1 MTLEERKEKMYRV
14 WYSTESFA
22 DYIIDHTLLNGKTI
36 IKNKMYES
44 DANNPVRFHTMP
56 DHIRKILYLD
66 APDLIVEKDNEPVF
80 SIEITTEAGTGHNA
94 FQRFARIAAAV
105 ENSVP
110 AFYIYPEGK
119 LISRRNRRTGAIN
132 TKWDEINPLI
142 FRALE
147 GVMSV
152 YNIPALLYYFPSD
165 DINIYRNSP
174 AASPHFADKG
184 LCYDSDIIRYSG
196 CPDST
201 SSSMLNMFAA
211 INEIISATE
220 TFGVIP
226 ARTRLL
232 GNVVIRNKRNDMQT
246 QFVTKSGGKLAEQ
259 MSPLSASQTIPT
271 QYLINYLSKYE
282 TDGYALG
289 ELLKSRETTTLYQVN
304 AGFRGDPY
312 PGCLAAIDY
321 LSCRQGLTFEDRR
334 SNLVM
339 VWGRIEIDEINQTI
353 IVHDDNGSTIGDFF
367 KDVKSCS
374 RNNLLVKD
382 YADLDNKEI
391 PRYFMQVRYGS
402 TYSKV
407 KHIRVYSY
415 FADAILFPDGSL
427 WRDA

>member
-1 MTLEERKEKMYRV
+1 MYRV

-22 DYIIDHTLLNGKTI
+22 NYIIDHTILAGRTDI
-36 IKNKMYES
+36 VKNKMYES
-44 DANNPVRFHTMP
+44 DANNPTRFHTMP

-80 SIEITTEAGTGHNA
+80 SIEVTTEAGTGHNA

-105 ENSVP
+105 ENNVP
-110 AFYIYPEGK
+110 AIYIYPEGK
-119 LISRRNRRTGAIN
+119 LITRTNNETGVSN
-132 TKWDEINPLI
+132 TKWDKINPLI

-165 DINIYRNSP
+165 DISLYDKNP
-174 AASPHFADKG
+174 AASPNFASEG
-184 LCYDSDIIRYSG
+184 LRYDSDIIQYSG

-201 SSSMLNMFAA
+201 ARSMEDMFKA
-211 INEIISATE
+211 IDEIINTTE
-220 TFGVIP
+220 SLGVLP
-226 ARTRLL
+226 ARKKLL
-232 GNVVIRNKRNDMQT
+232 GNIIIRDKRNDMQA
-246 QFVTKSGGKLAEQ
+246 QFVAKSGRKTADR
-259 MSPLSASQTIPT
+259 MSPLTAVKTIPT

-282 TDGYALG
+282 TDGYMLG
-289 ELLKSRETTTLYQVN
+289 ELLKSRETTALYQVN
-304 AGFRGDPY
+304 AEFRGDPY

-321 LSCRQGLTFEDRR
+321 LTCRQGLTFEDRR
-334 SNLVM
+334 YNLVM
-339 VWGRIEIDEINQTI
+339 VWGRVEVDHANKTVI
-353 IVHDDNGSTIGDFF
+353 IHDNNKSTIRDFF
-367 KDVKSCS
+367 NDVKSCS
-374 RNNLLVKD
+374 RNNLLIKD

-427 WRDA
+427 WRDG

>member
-1 MTLEERKEKMYRV
+1 MYRV

-22 DYIIDHTLLNGKTI
+22 DYIIDHTALSGKPV
-36 IKNKMYES
+36 IKNRIYES
-44 DANNPVRFHTMP
+44 DANNPTRFHTMP

-80 SIEITTEAGTGHNA
+80 AIEVTTEAGTGHNA
-94 FQRFARIAAAV
+94 FQRFARIAAAA

-119 LISRRNRRTGAIN
+119 LISRTNRKTGAAA

-165 DINIYRNSP
+165 DINAYRSNP
-174 AASPHFADKG
+174 AAAPHFADKG
-184 LCYDSDIIRYSG
+184 LCFDSDIISYSG

-201 SSSMLNMFAA
+201 SDSMTDMFAA
-211 INEIISATE
+211 INEIIDATE
-220 TFGVIP
+220 TLGVIP
-226 ARTRLL
+226 ARSRLL
-232 GNVVIRNKRNDMQT
+232 GNVVIRNKRNQMQA
-246 QFVTKSGGKLAEQ
+246 QFVAKADGKSAEQ
-259 MSPLSASQTIPT
+259 MSPLSAVQTVPT
-271 QYLINYLSKYE
+271 QYLINYLSRYE
-282 TDGYALG
+282 TGGYVLG
-289 ELLKSRETTTLYQVN
+289 ELLKSRETTALYQIN

-339 VWGRIEIDEINQTI
+339 VWGRIEVDEVNRTLI
-353 IVHDDNGSTIGDFF
+353 IHNDKGSTIEDFF
-367 KDVKSCS
+367 RDVKSCS

-382 YADLDNKEI
+382 YADLGNNEI
-391 PRYFMQVRYGS
+391 SRYFMQVRYGS
-402 TYSKV
+402 AYSKV
-407 KHIRVYSY
+407 KHIRVFSY

>member
-1 MTLEERKEKMYRV
+1 MYRV

-22 DYIIDHTLLNGKTI
+22 DYIIDHTALSGKPV
-36 IKNKMYES
+36 IKNRIYES
-44 DANNPVRFHTMP
+44 DANNPTRFHTMP

-80 SIEITTEAGTGHNA
+80 AIEVTTEAGTGHNA
-94 FQRFARIAAAV
+94 FQRFARIAAAA

-119 LISRRNRRTGAIN
+119 LISRTNRKTGAAA

-165 DINIYRNSP
+165 DINAYRSNP
-174 AASPHFADKG
+174 AAAPHFADKG
-184 LCYDSDIIRYSG
+184 LCFDSDIISYSG

-201 SSSMLNMFAA
+201 SDSMTDMFAA
-211 INEIISATE
+211 INEIIDATE
-220 TFGVIP
+220 TLGVIP
-226 ARTRLL
+226 ARSRLL
-232 GNVVIRNKRNDMQT
+232 GNVVIRNKRNQMQA
-246 QFVTKSGGKLAEQ
+246 QFVAKADGKSAEQ
-259 MSPLSASQTIPT
+259 MSPLSAVQTVPT
-271 QYLINYLSKYE
+271 QYLINYLSRYE
-282 TDGYALG
+282 TGGYVLG
-289 ELLKSRETTTLYQVN
+289 ELLKSRETTALYQIN

-321 LSCRQGLTFEDRR
+321 LLCRQGLTFEDRR

-339 VWGRIEIDEINQTI
+339 VWGRIEVDEVNRTLI
-353 IVHDDNGSTIGDFF
+353 IHNDKGSTIEDFF
-367 KDVKSCS
+367 RDVKSCS

-382 YADLDNKEI
+382 YADLGNNEI
-391 PRYFMQVRYGS
+391 SRYFMQVRYGS
-402 TYSKV
+402 AYSKV
-407 KHIRVYSY
+407 KHIRVFSY

>member
-1 MTLEERKEKMYRV
+1 MYRV

-22 DYIIDHTLLNGKTI
+22 DYIIDHTALSGKPV
-36 IKNKMYES
+36 IKNRIYES
-44 DANNPVRFHTMP
+44 DANNPTRFHTMP

-80 SIEITTEAGTGHNA
+80 AIEVTTEAGTGHNA
-94 FQRFARIAAAV
+94 FQRFARIAAAA

-119 LISRRNRRTGAIN
+119 LISRTNRKTGAAA

-165 DINIYRNSP
+165 DINAYRSNP
-174 AASPHFADKG
+174 AAAPHFADKG
-184 LCYDSDIIRYSG
+184 LCFDSDIISYSG

-201 SSSMLNMFAA
+201 SDSMTDMFAA
-211 INEIISATE
+211 INEIIDATE
-220 TFGVIP
+220 TLGVIP
-226 ARTRLL
+226 ARSRLL
-232 GNVVIRNKRNDMQT
+232 GNVVIRNKRNQMQA
-246 QFVTKSGGKLAEQ
+246 QFVAKADGKSAEQ
-259 MSPLSASQTIPT
+259 MSPLSAVQTVPT
-271 QYLINYLSKYE
+271 QYLINYLSRYE
-282 TDGYALG
+282 TGGYVLG
-289 ELLKSRETTTLYQVN
+289 ELLKSRETTALYQIN

-339 VWGRIEIDEINQTI
+339 VWGRIEVDEVNRTLI
-353 IVHDDNGSTIGDFF
+353 IHNDKGSTIEDFF
-367 KDVKSCS
+367 RDVKSCS

-382 YADLDNKEI
+382 YADLVNNEI
-391 PRYFMQVRYGS
+391 SRYFMQVRYGS
-402 TYSKV
+402 AYSKV
-407 KHIRVYSY
+407 KHIRVFSY

>member
-1 MTLEERKEKMYRV
+1 MYRV

-22 DYIIDHTLLNGKTI
+22 DYIIDHTALSGKPV
-36 IKNKMYES
+36 IKNRIYES
-44 DANNPVRFHTMP
+44 DANNPTRFHTMP

-80 SIEITTEAGTGHNA
+80 AIEVTTEAGTGHNA
-94 FQRFARIAAAV
+94 FQRFARIAAAA

-119 LISRRNRRTGAIN
+119 LISRTNRKTGAAA

-165 DINIYRNSP
+165 DINAYRSNP
-174 AASPHFADKG
+174 AAAPHFADKG
-184 LCYDSDIIRYSG
+184 LCFDSDIISYSG

-201 SSSMLNMFAA
+201 SDSMTDMFAA
-211 INEIISATE
+211 INEIIDATQ
-220 TFGVIP
+220 TLGVIP
-226 ARTRLL
+226 ARSRLL
-232 GNVVIRNKRNDMQT
+232 GNVVIRNKRNQMQA
-246 QFVTKSGGKLAEQ
+246 QFVAKADGKSAEQ
-259 MSPLSASQTIPT
+259 MSPLSAVQTVPT
-271 QYLINYLSKYE
+271 QYLINYLSRYE
-282 TDGYALG
+282 TGGYVLG
-289 ELLKSRETTTLYQVN
+289 ELLKSRETTALYQIN

-339 VWGRIEIDEINQTI
+339 VWGRIEVDEVNRTLI
-353 IVHDDNGSTIGDFF
+353 IHDDKGSTIDDFF
-367 KDVKSCS
+367 RDVKSCS

-382 YADLDNKEI
+382 YADLGNNEI
-391 PRYFMQVRYGS
+391 SRYFMQVRYGS
-402 TYSKV
+402 AYSKV
-407 KHIRVYSY
+407 KHIRVFSY

>member
-1 MTLEERKEKMYRV
+1 MYRV

-22 DYIIDHTLLNGKTI
+22 DYIIDHTALSGKPV
-36 IKNKMYES
+36 IKNRIYES
-44 DANNPVRFHTMP
+44 DANNPTRFHTMP

-80 SIEITTEAGTGHNA
+80 AIEVTTEAGTGHNA
-94 FQRFARIAAAV
+94 FQRFARIAAAA

-119 LISRRNRRTGAIN
+119 LISRTNRKTGAAA

-165 DINIYRNSP
+165 DINAYRSNP
-174 AASPHFADKG
+174 AAAPRFADKG
-184 LCYDSDIIRYSG
+184 LCFDSDIISYSG

-201 SSSMLNMFAA
+201 SDSMTDMFAA
-211 INEIISATE
+211 INEIIDATQ
-220 TFGVIP
+220 TLGVIP
-226 ARTRLL
+226 ARSRLL
-232 GNVVIRNKRNDMQT
+232 GNVVIRNKRNQMQA
-246 QFVTKSGGKLAEQ
+246 QFVAKADGKSAEQ
-259 MSPLSASQTIPT
+259 MSPLSAVQTVPT
-271 QYLINYLSKYE
+271 QYLINYLSRYE
-282 TDGYALG
+282 TGGYVLG
-289 ELLKSRETTTLYQVN
+289 ELLKSRETTALYQIN

-339 VWGRIEIDEINQTI
+339 VWGRIEVDEVNRTLI
-353 IVHDDNGSTIGDFF
+353 IHDDKGSTIEDFF
-367 KDVKSCS
+367 RDVKSCS

-382 YADLDNKEI
+382 YADLGNNEI
-391 PRYFMQVRYGS
+391 SRYFMQVRYGS
-402 TYSKV
+402 AYSKV
-407 KHIRVYSY
+407 KHIRVFSY

>member
-1 MTLEERKEKMYRV
+1 MYRV

-22 DYIIDHTLLNGKTI
+22 DYIIDHTALSGKPV
-36 IKNKMYES
+36 IKNRIYES
-44 DANNPVRFHTMP
+44 DANNPTRFHTMP

-80 SIEITTEAGTGHNA
+80 AIEVTTEAGTGHNA
-94 FQRFARIAAAV
+94 FQRFARIAAAA

-119 LISRRNRRTGAIN
+119 LISRTNRKTGAAA

-152 YNIPALLYYFPSD
+152 YNIPAPLYYFPSD
-165 DINIYRNSP
+165 DINAYRSNP
-174 AASPHFADKG
+174 AAAPHFADKG
-184 LCYDSDIIRYSG
+184 LCFDSDIISYSG

-201 SSSMLNMFAA
+201 SDSMTDMFAA
-211 INEIISATE
+211 INEIIDATQ
-220 TFGVIP
+220 TLGVIP
-226 ARTRLL
+226 ARSRLL
-232 GNVVIRNKRNDMQT
+232 GNVVIRNKRNQMQA
-246 QFVTKSGGKLAEQ
+246 QFVAKADGKSAEQ
-259 MSPLSASQTIPT
+259 MSPLSAVQTVPT
-271 QYLINYLSKYE
+271 QYLINYLSRYE
-282 TDGYALG
+282 TGGYVLG
-289 ELLKSRETTTLYQVN
+289 ELLKSRETTALYQIN

-339 VWGRIEIDEINQTI
+339 VWGRIEVDEVNRTLI
-353 IVHDDNGSTIGDFF
+353 IHDDKGSTIEDFF
-367 KDVKSCS
+367 RDVKSCS

-382 YADLDNKEI
+382 YADLGNNEI
-391 PRYFMQVRYGS
+391 SRYFMQVRYGS
-402 TYSKV
+402 AYSKV
-407 KHIRVYSY
+407 KHIRVFSY